1 MQWLRTRIHFGWV
14 GGAIL
19 AMTLAYFATGTPTML
34 VSNAA
39 QDSPTIPTVT
49 QPTIPPTTVTTR
61 PVGDSDAPTPAE
73 INIMIG
79 EAQDQ
84 AEQAKEDA
92 QKQADES
99 RAEAQKDAD
108 EQRADAEKQAEE
120 SRRDAEQ
127 QKADAERQGDEA
139 RAHAGD

>member
-19 AMTLAYFATGTPTML
+19 AMTLAYVATGTPTLL

-61 PVGDSDAPTPAE
+61 PGSGAPTPAE

-79 EAQDQ
+79 EAQHQ

-99 RAEAQKDAD
+99 SAEAQKDAD
-108 EQRADAEKQAEE
+108 QQRADAEKQAEE

-127 QKADAERQGDEA
+127 QKADAERQADEA
-139 RAHAGD
+139 RASNPH